1 MAGTEGTWRGIEFKD
16 FISKGNMVDLAVAFV
31 MGIAF
36 TAVVTSLTDDV
47 LMQIIAAVVGEPD
60 FSALT
65 LDLGDSVTRYG
76 SFLTA
81 LINYLII
88 SLVLFCIVKA
98 HTAMR
103 AKEEED
109 AVPSET
115 DLLVEIRDE
124 LRSQKS

>member
-1 MAGTEGTWRGIEFKD
+1 VVQEFKD
-16 FISKGNMVDLAVAFV
+16 FINKGNMVELAVAFV
-31 MGIAF
+31 MGVAF

-65 LDLGDSVTRYG
+65 FDLGDSVIRYG

-81 LINYLII
+81 LINFLII
-88 SLVLFCIVKA
+88 SLVLFFIVKA
-98 HTAMR
+98 YTSMKAQ
-103 AKEEED
+103 EDED
-109 AVPSET
+109 AGPSET